1 MQTSMSSSIGFSKDF
16 LIKSLLVCGILSSSL
31 YVGMNIFVAMQ
42 DANYS
47 ATSQTVSE
55 LSAIGAPT
63 RSLWVYWSFAYT
75 FLVVAFGW
83 GIILSSEENHR
94 MRLMGAL
101 IVFYGALGLGW
112 PFVPMHTRDV
122 LAAGGGTFSDTLHL
136 IFSAITVCLMLL
148 ALGFGAVTFGKAFRI
163 YSIVTILVLA
173 TFGMLTG
180 IDAPNV
186 EANMPTP
193 LIGVWE
199 RINIGVFL
207 LWVVVVAV
215 ILLRRRRLGEMIV

>member
-1 MQTSMSSSIGFSKDF
+1 MSSSISFLSKDC
-16 LIKSLLVCGILSSSL
+16 LIKSLLVCGILSSAL
-31 YVGMNIFVAMQ
+31 YVGMNILVAIQ
-42 DANYS
+42 DTNYI

-83 GIILSSEENHR
+83 GIILSAEENRR
-94 MRLMGAL
+94 MRSIGAL

-122 LAAGGGTFSDTLHL
+122 LAAGGGTLSDTLHL
-136 IFSAITVCLMLL
+136 VFSAVTVFFMLL
-148 ALGFGAVTFGKAFRI
+148 ALGFGALTFGKAFRT

-180 IDAPNV
+180 IDSPNLA
-186 EANMPTP
+186 ANMPTP

-207 LWVVVVAV
+207 LWVIVVAV